1 LYLAGRCGGLLPG
14 LAGFALQAP
23 GQLACL
29 ILRPCLYVCLG
40 GQLFHGL
47 TELFA
52 GPLDLLRQLLRVIR
66 RRSGG
71 GGADLLTR
79 DSGGDGRFPRPGF
92 GRAVRPDII
101 FR

>member
-1 LYLAGRCGGLLPG
+1 MYLAGRRGGLLPG

-23 GQLACL
+23 GQLARL

-40 GQLFHGL
+40 GQLFHRL
-47 TELFA
+47 AELFA

-71 GGADLLTR
+71 GADILTR
-79 DSGGDGRFPRPGF
+79 DSGGDGHLPRPGF
-92 GRAVRPDII
+92 GRAARLGII